1 MVDGSI
7 EGILVEVTVGLA
19 VGRMEGSCVEDTV
32 GVADLDGVIEEGNV
46 VGKRGVRVGRSEG
59 IRVKDTVGK
68 GEGSFDA
75 VEDTEGCRVTTDGFV
90 VGGMIVIV
98 GNWLGPFD
106 GDDFSCVEG
115 DLLGK
120 NIGTSE
126 RALLGTIVFTTIGA
140 NEGGFEEVFVGAFVG

>member
-7 EGILVEVTVGLA
+7 EGILVEDTVGLT

-75 VEDTEGCRVTTDGFV
+75 VEDTEGSKVITDGLV
-90 VGGMIVIV
+90 VGGVIVIV
-98 GNWLGPFD
+98 GD
-106 GDDFSCVEG
+106 
-115 DLLGK
+115 
-120 NIGTSE
+120 
-126 RALLGTIVFTTIGA
+126 
-140 NEGGFEEVFVGAFVG
+140 